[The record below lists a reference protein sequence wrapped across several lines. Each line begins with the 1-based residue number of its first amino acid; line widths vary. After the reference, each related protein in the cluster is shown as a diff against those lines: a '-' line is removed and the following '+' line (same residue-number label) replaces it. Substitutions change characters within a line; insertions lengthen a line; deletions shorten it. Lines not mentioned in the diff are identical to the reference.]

1 MWIAFLLQMNKTE
14 ISQMFVTSRQLKQ
27 EGVSKFPW
35 SLWTRKPFSEGHKFL
50 VEENKKF
57 STQSNSIVSKQR
69 SNVTMWCCLWTSKY
83 ILGYHAVNLGFIEAD
98 KPPLPSWSYQSM
110 FPNWV
115 NANSEILFS
124 FFFVSM
130 FVQVTMLFSLFLF
143 FLAFFLLF
151 LWLLYRA
158 VESRCTLRQLNSVLS
173 LHSRL
178 L

>member
-1 MWIAFLLQMNKTE
+1 
-14 ISQMFVTSRQLKQ
+14 MFVTARQLKQ
-27 EGVSKFPW
+27 EGIIYIIRKFSW

-57 STQSNSIVSKQR
+57 STQSNSVVSKQR
-69 SNVTMWCCLWTSKY
+69 SNVTMWSVYTSKY
-83 ILGYHAVNLGFIEAD
+83 IMGYHAVSLGFIGAD
-98 KPPLPSWSYQSM
+98 KSPLPSWSYQSI

-115 NANSEILFS
+115 NANSEIFFS

-130 FVQVTMLFSLFLF
+130 FVQVTMLFSIFLF

-151 LWLLYRA
+151 LLLIYRA